1 MSRHSARCGFT
12 LVEVIVALAVGGI
25 VILTGFGALATVR
38 DRSEHAVAETSF
50 MLEGATARATLID
63 WLGMAR
69 LQASELNA
77 AFTGLDAV
85 ESGLPSDELTFPT
98 RARTPLGTSTTVV
111 RLLVDTDFETPE
123 TGLVAEF
130 VGVLGAE
137 PRRMELVSKVT
148 GMRIRYLP
156 DVPGD
161 VEWAESWVGQSE
173 LPRAIE
179 ISLDA
184 RPNDPLPALLA
195 LPIRVPLT
203 TLR

>member
-1 MSRHSARCGFT
+1 MGRWGRSGFT

-25 VILTGFGALATVR
+25 VLLTGFGALATVR
-38 DRSEHAVAETSF
+38 DRSEHVMAETSL
-50 MLEGATARATLID
+50 MLEGATARTTLIE

-77 AFTGLDAV
+77 AFSGLDAV
-85 ESGLPSDELTFPT
+85 ESDLPSDEVTFPT
-98 RARTPLGTSTTVV
+98 RARTPLGTPTTVV
-111 RLLVDTDFETPE
+111 RLFVDTDFETPE
-123 TGLVAEF
+123 RGLVAEF
-130 VGVLGAE
+130 VGALGAE
-137 PRRMELVSKVT
+137 PRRMELVSNVT

-156 DVPGD
+156 DVAGD
-161 VEWAESWVGQSE
+161 VEWSESWVGQSE

-179 ISLDA
+179 ISLDG
-184 RPNDPLPALLA
+184 RPPDSLPALLT